1 MSEKYFFDFHPSKL
15 TILKKNSDSS
25 VTIAHENRIDA
36 KQPFH
41 NEELIEV
48 SKPFSSLE
56 TQQYFR
62 WFSSQFTLIPN
73 ALFLPSQLENYYRL
87 NFGELNPSEC
97 LSYDSIYDENLSLVY
112 SIPNWLNDFKL
123 SYFFKAEIQHHASCL
138 IKNSFKSKN
147 DDLISIVFE
156 GTAFIMSIKK
166 DGKLII
172 CNSFEYQN
180 EEDLLYFI
188 LSHHK
193 QLGLIEKNTI
203 NLMSYLEV
211 LNSEKIIS
219 LITHF
224 KELKEYTVIFL
235 DKPAYNSTLTCE

>member
-25 VTIAHENRIDA
+25 VTIAHENRIDP
-36 KQPFH
+36 KLPFH

-62 WFSSQFTLIPN
+62 WFSTQFTLIPN
-73 ALFLPSQLENYYRL
+73 ALFLPSQIEDYYRL
-87 NFGELNPSEC
+87 NFGELNPSET

-112 SIPNWLNDFKL
+112 SIPNWLNDFKRN
-123 SYFFKAEIQHHASCL
+123 YFFKAEIQHHASCL
-138 IKNSFKSKN
+138 IKNTFKSKN

-166 DGKLII
+166 EGKLII

-180 EEDLLYFI
+180 EEDLIYFI

>member
-25 VTIAHENRIDA
+25 VTIAHENRIDS

-62 WFSSQFTLIPN
+62 WFSTQFTLNPN

-112 SIPNWLNDFKL
+112 SIPNWLNDFKRN
-123 SYFFKAEIQHHASCL
+123 YFFKAEIQHHAACL

-166 DGKLII
+166 EGKLII

-180 EEDLLYFI
+180 EEDLIYFI

-224 KELKEYTVIFL
+224 KELKEYSVIFL

>member
-25 VTIAHENRIDA
+25 VTIANENRIDS

-62 WFSSQFTLIPN
+62 WFSTQFTLIPN

-112 SIPNWLNDFKL
+112 SIPNWLNDFKRN
-123 SYFFKAEIQHHASCL
+123 YFFKAEIQHHAACL

-166 DGKLII
+166 EGKLII

-180 EEDLLYFI
+180 EEDLIYFI

>member
-73 ALFLPSQLENYYRL
+73 ALFLPSQLEDYYRL
-87 NFGELNPSEC
+87 NFGELNPSET

-112 SIPNWLNDFKL
+112 SIPNWLNHFKR
-123 SYFFKAEIQHHASCL
+123 SYFFKAEIQHHAACL

-166 DGKLII
+166 EGKLII

>member
-73 ALFLPSQLENYYRL
+73 ALFLPSQLEDYYRL
-87 NFGELNPSEC
+87 NFGELNPSET

-112 SIPNWLNDFKL
+112 SIPNWLNHFKR
-123 SYFFKAEIQHHASCL
+123 SYFFKAEIQHHAACL

-156 GTAFIMSIKK
+156 GTAFVMSIKK

-180 EEDLLYFI
+180 EEDLIYFI

>member
-1 MSEKYFFDFHPSKL
+1 MSEKYFFDFHSSKL
-15 TILKKNSDSS
+15 TILKKSSNSS

-62 WFSSQFTLIPN
+62 WFSTQFTLIPN

-87 NFGELNPSEC
+87 NFGDLNPNEC

-112 SIPNWLNDFKL
+112 SIPNWLNDFKQ

-166 DGKLII
+166 EGRLII

-180 EEDLLYFI
+180 EEDLIYFI
-188 LSHHK
+188 LLHHK

-211 LNSEKIIS
+211 LNSEKILS

-235 DKPAYNSTLTCE
+235 DKSAYNSTLTCA

>member
-1 MSEKYFFDFHPSKL
+1 MSEKYFFDFHPSRL

-25 VTIAHENRIDA
+25 VTIAHENRIDP
-36 KQPFH
+36 KLPFH

-62 WFSSQFTLIPN
+62 WFSTQFTLIPN
-73 ALFLPSQLENYYRL
+73 ALFLPSQLEDYYRL

-112 SIPNWLNDFKL
+112 SIPNWLNDFKR

-138 IKNSFKSKN
+138 IKNTFKSKN

-166 DGKLII
+166 EGKLII

-180 EEDLLYFI
+180 EEDLIYFI

-224 KELKEYTVIFL
+224 KELKEYTIIFL